1 MKAADPK
8 PGSVL
13 PAFFLDGWFPL
24 WEHNLV
30 RVISRRAIQEFVS
43 VHAEAL
49 EPLDHWY
56 RVARRAAWR
65 SLVEVRLDFPHADGV
80 GKYTV
85 FNIAG
90 NKVRLIVTIKYQWQ
104 VVYIRHI
111 LTHA

>member
-1 MKAADPK
+1 
-8 PGSVL
+8 
-13 PAFFLDGWFPL
+13 
-24 WEHNLV
+24 V

-65 SLVEVRLDFPHADGV
+65 SLVEVRRDFPHADAV

-85 FNIAG
+85 FNTAG
-90 NKVRLIVTIKYQWQ
+90 NKVRLIATIQCQCQMGQ

-111 LTHA
+111 LTHAEYDQGGWKR